1 MKQEPTLQPQAPTTR
16 FRAKVIALRETFV
29 KVSAS
34 LDMLGHAQ
42 QRADGRWAVPAAL
55 TPQQLEPLVAA
66 GATVVLER
74 LMDPCLAKDRIMPY
88 EQAVAEAER
97 LVQVL
102 TQRNSDASAPGEPD
116 V

>member
-1 MKQEPTLQPQAPTTR
+1 MKQDPALQRQAPTMR

-29 KVSAS
+29 KVSAA

-55 TPQQLEPLVAA
+55 TPEQLEPLVAA
-66 GATVVLER
+66 GATVVLEQ
-74 LMDPCLAKDRIMPY
+74 LMDPCLPKDRIMPH
-88 EQAVAEAER
+88 EQAVAEAEHV
-97 LVQVL
+97 VQVL
-102 TQRNSDASAPGEPD
+102 TRRSADASAPGEPD